1 MQKSRNG
8 LAVALAAGVILG
20 ALLTGADPALGQP
33 AVATPPP
40 KPMWDSLGTIDLTL
54 TRGNSRSFLVI
65 GGLRTQKKWTD
76 DEVLLGGGAG
86 YGDTTS
92 SDANGHSHD
101 TKTQDFLKGFGQWNH
116 LFTERFYS
124 GLRLEGLHDDIAS
137 IDYRFILSPMAGYYL
152 IKETNTSLSV
162 EAGPSFV
169 YQKLAGVES
178 TYMGARVAERFE
190 HKFETGAKIWESA
203 EWIPQVD
210 KVENWILNLEAGVSA
225 PITKSLDAR
234 LVVQDS
240 YNNRPADDRLKN
252 DLKLMAGIGY
262 KF

>member
-1 MQKSRNG
+1 
-8 LAVALAAGVILG
+8 
-20 ALLTGADPALGQP
+20 
-33 AVATPPP
+33 
-40 KPMWDSLGTIDLTL
+40 
-54 TRGNSRSFLVI
+54 
-65 GGLRTQKKWTD
+65 
-76 DEVLLGGGAG
+76 
-86 YGDTTS
+86 
-92 SDANGHSHD
+92 
-101 TKTQDFLKGFGQWNH
+101 
-116 LFTERFYS
+116 
-124 GLRLEGLHDDIAS
+124 
-137 IDYRFILSPMAGYYL
+137 MAGYYL